1 MYNPQLDAF
10 IKATD
15 CGSFSKAAES
25 MYISTPAII
34 QQINLLEA
42 SCGFKLF
49 IRSNHGVK
57 LTPAGRSLYEDAKTI
72 IRLSQDALNKA
83 RRLAESSETT
93 VRIGTS
99 LLYKC
104 RLLPDLWTRISEKHP
119 ELKIEILS
127 MTEYQ
132 NRGEVFKALGIEFDL
147 FEGIYGS
154 TGWDGMCQFLELEH
168 TPICCAVAKNH
179 RLAGMKILT
188 MQDLNGEYLVMPIEG
203 VSKEMDAF
211 RNHIKNNYPTI
222 QIVESKRYDLD
233 TFMLCEVN
241 GYILI
246 TQPVYTDIHN
256 NLVTLPLE
264 TNYTLPYGLMYA
276 NNPTSA
282 TKKFIGAITKME
294 TTLFEHQS
302 SVDKY
307 LQQH

>member
-10 IKATD
+10 IKVAD
-15 CGSFSKAAES
+15 SGSFSKAAEA
-25 MYISTPAII
+25 MYISAPAII

-49 IRSNHGVK
+49 SRSNHGVK

-83 RRLAESSETT
+83 QRLAESSETT

-104 RLLPDLWTRISEKHP
+104 RLLPDLWTRVSEKHP
-119 ELKIEILS
+119 ELKIEILP
-127 MTEYQ
+127 MMEYQ
-132 NRGEVFKALGIEFDL
+132 NRGEVFSALGVQFDL

-154 TGWDGMCQFLELEH
+154 GGWNGLCQFLELER
-168 TPICCAVAKNH
+168 TPICCAVSRNH
-179 RLAGMKILT
+179 RLAGMKKLT

-203 VSKEMDAF
+203 VSKEIDAF
-211 RNHIKNNYPTI
+211 RKDVTEHYPTV
-222 QIVESKRYDLD
+222 QIVNSPYYGVD
-233 TFMLCEVN
+233 TFTLCEVN
-241 GYILI
+241 GYMLI

-282 TKKFIGAITKME
+282 AKKFIGAIKK
-294 TTLFEHQS
+294 LPCLRS
-302 SVDKY
+302 
-307 LQQH
+307 

>member
-10 IKATD
+10 IKVAD
-15 CGSFSKAAES
+15 SGSFSKAAEA

-49 IRSNHGVK
+49 VRSNHGVK
-57 LTPAGRSLYEDAKTI
+57 LTPAGQSLYEDAKTI

-83 RRLAESSETT
+83 QRFAESSETT

-104 RLLPDLWTRISEKHP
+104 RLLPDLWTRVSEKHQ

-154 TGWDGMCQFLELEH
+154 TGWDGLCQFLELDR

-179 RLAGMKILT
+179 RLADMKKLT
-188 MQDLNGEYLVMPIEG
+188 MQDLNGEYLVMPVEG
-203 VSKEMDAF
+203 VSKEIDAF
-211 RNHIKNNYPTI
+211 RKDVTVHYPTV
-222 QIVESKRYDLD
+222 QIVDSKRYDID
-233 TFMLCEVN
+233 TFTLCEVN

-246 TQPVYTDIHN
+246 TQPVYTDIHS
-256 NLVTLPLE
+256 NLVTIPLE

-282 TKKFIGAITKME
+282 TKKFIGAIKE
-294 TTLFEHQS
+294 L
-302 SVDKY
+302 KY
-307 LQQH
+307 GFKAPYT